1 MRGVD
6 LGIGVWVLALCLGLV
21 AGAAAAMSIQAAL
34 GITVLAVALYVYAR
48 SSVQSEVV
56 VAIYW
61 FTFCIFSTVFASV
74 SISGFYFPF
83 YGAFLVAIM
92 GGLLGTGLRVVP
104 RFVLA
109 MAAFLVIALVALLG
123 YDGTSNFE
131 AFQRLLAYA
140 LGLIILLQF
149 RSARGLQPV
158 LLAIGAASLVI
169 SGWVI
174 WNAAQTGFAYRAGLD
189 VNQNVVTLFI
199 GFGLVAVFSIAVEIL
214 KDRRSLL
221 LVPLLL
227 IAFTVMAYAVLL
239 LASRG
244 MTIALIAAIMTVLVR
259 TVLRE
264 RRMLL
269 VLLPLAA
276 VLGLGFLLPGGHAI
290 VERFGERGVE
300 SGNERLPIWEATL
313 DSFASGNI
321 REIVL
326 GHGFDSSRAVVQER
340 FGSLTSTHNTYL
352 QILYE
357 FGIIGLALFTFLHAY
372 LLVQAWRTRGPYG
385 LVMLGIMAFLVTT
398 NLAMSAADGFLYWT
412 AIGFAAALGMW
423 APSEPARGGAG
434 A

>member
-1 MRGVD
+1 MLGAD
-6 LGIGVWVLALCLGLV
+6 LGLAAWVQALGLGLV
-21 AGAAAAMSIQAAL
+21 AGVAAAMSIPAAL
-34 GITVLAVALYVYAR
+34 GITVLAVALYAYAR

-83 YGAFLVAIM
+83 YGAFLIAIV
-92 GGLLGTGLRVVP
+92 GGLLGTGLQVIP
-104 RFVLA
+104 RFALA
-109 MAAFLVIALVALLG
+109 MAAFLVLALAALLG

-140 LGLIILLQF
+140 FGIIILLQF

-158 LLAIGAASLVI
+158 LLAICAASLVI
-169 SGWVI
+169 SAWVI

-199 GFGLVAVFSIAVEIL
+199 GFGLIAVFCIAVEIL
-214 KDRRSLL
+214 RDRRSLL
-221 LVPLLL
+221 WFPVLL
-227 IAFTVMAYAVLL
+227 IALTVMAYAVLL

-244 MTIALIAAIMTVLVR
+244 MTIALSAAIMAVLLR

-290 VERFGERGVE
+290 VERFGERGAE

-313 DSFASGNI
+313 DAFTDGNV

-326 GHGFDSSRAVVQER
+326 GHGLDSSRAVVQQR
-340 FGSLTSTHNTYL
+340 FGTLTSTHNTYL

-372 LLVQAWRTRGPYG
+372 LLVQAWLIRGIYG

-423 APSEPARGGAG
+423 VPSEPARGRA
-434 A
+434 AA